1 MARLMT
7 IHLIQRSIAYESC
20 LKVALTDD
28 TLVLMG
34 EGVMA
39 VLAGAENCLATR
51 TDVIARAV
59 EKRLPDSI
67 QLLSDQELVVLCA
80 QHAPIVSWNRP

>member
-1 MARLMT
+1 MT
-7 IHLIQRSIAYESC
+7 IHLIQRSVAYESC
-20 LKVALTDD
+20 RKVALAED

-39 VLAGAENCLATR
+39 VLAGAENCLATN

-59 EKRLPDSI
+59 EKRLPASI
-67 QLLSDQELVVLCA
+67 QLLSDEELVALCV